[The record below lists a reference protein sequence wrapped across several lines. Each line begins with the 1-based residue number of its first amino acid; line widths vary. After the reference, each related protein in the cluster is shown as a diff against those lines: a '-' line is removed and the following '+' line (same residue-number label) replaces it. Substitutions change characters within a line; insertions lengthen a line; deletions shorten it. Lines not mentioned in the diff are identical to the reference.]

1 MSNISIF
8 KNENLKK
15 EFTDGFCTVRILE
28 ETCPEVSIEL
38 CTLKA
43 GAAKDF
49 ETYSFEDRMQI
60 FTFTS
65 GNGMIKA
72 GKSPMVRLDWKC
84 WEVFTVRRM
93 EI

>member
-60 FTFTS
+60 FTFSAQQPFETFRRRTCYCSFS
-65 GNGMIKA
+65 GYGIGNLL
-72 GKSPMVRLDWKC
+72 SYS
-84 WEVFTVRRM
+84 
-93 EI
+93 